1 MSGYN
6 YYSLKKCRCY
16 RPINKKLIET
26 GSGGNV
32 IPDVVNFKVF
42 SIIIKTATAQR
53 NDCFTQANRPT
64 SPFGINSIDFFFLS
78 LNYNTNHKTQ
88 TKWETTRVQRTA
100 STTSTARSTSS
111 FAALAPKCSTA
122 PRTRPTAPPVSLK
135 TSCS

>member
-42 SIIIKTATAQR
+42 STIIRTAIAQR
-53 NDCFTQANRPT
+53 NGRFTQANRP
-64 SPFGINSIDFFFLS
+64 
-78 LNYNTNHKTQ
+78 LNVYKSWTG
-88 TKWETTRVQRTA
+88 
-100 STTSTARSTSS
+100 
-111 FAALAPKCSTA
+111 APA
-122 PRTRPTAPPVSLK
+122 GYGQPIRNQFN
-135 TSCS
+135 